1 METSLNWAGA
11 YKLVNEKI
19 NWRNGLRVIIHL
31 ADAGAH
37 GKEFTAYDKYPLEGE
52 KLVSVIK
59 MQ

>member
-31 ADAGAH
+31 ADADAH
-37 GKEFTAYDKYPLEGE
+37 GKEFTAYDKYPLEG
-52 KLVSVIK
+52 
-59 MQ
+59 